1 MKRKLAVLLSV
12 LMLLSQAT
20 VFAVAAEPVDAALVI
35 PDRSSMSHEEWVD
48 WIIENVEPTY
58 VGTAQP
64 ENARSSWIYTSI
76 QMTYYSNPYYAKT
89 RVKFMTD
96 NGEIADWD
104 TAIFS
109 ATSPYPD
116 LITYDPVTCYPVNDA
131 NYKLTY
137 DFSMPTLG
145 GVFYVS
151 HIYNIYGDGDY
162 AFWDVSSHEADA
174 GIVID

>member
-1 MKRKLAVLLSV
+1 MKRKLAALLSV

-20 VFAVAAEPVDAALVI
+20 VFAVAAEPVDAALSI

-64 ENARSSWIYTSI
+64 GNERSTWFYPNT
-76 QMTYYSNPYYAKT
+76 QTTYYASSYYART
-89 RVKFMTD
+89 RLKFMTD
-96 NGEIADWD
+96 MGEIADWD
-104 TAIFS
+104 TMIFT
-109 ATSPYPD
+109 ATSPFPE

-131 NYKLTY
+131 NYKITY

-145 GVFYVS
+145 GVYYVS
-151 HIYNIYGDGDY
+151 HIYNIYGDGEY
-162 AFWDVSSHEADA
+162 AFWDVFSNEADA
-174 GIVID
+174 GID